1 MFKLLSFDK
10 NYKQVSRSKNYKQVS
25 RSKNH
30 KQVSR
35 RKISTSVCLLTK
47 SNDDMIKQNEV
58 LSQLV
63 VTQHENL
70 LRQEQLTKRVESLLE
85 KQNELLSL
93 SIRERNDKIALRQ
106 KIQEQYGPGSEIENL
121 KLKLEFRRC
130 VLYFIGGVC
139 LYIFLVIATM

>member
-85 KQNELLSL
+85 KQNELFS
-93 SIRERNDKIALRQ
+93 
-106 KIQEQYGPGSEIENL
+106 QYDT
-121 KLKLEFRRC
+121 
-130 VLYFIGGVC
+130 
-139 LYIFLVIATM
+139 IFLLVEF